1 MPVFFCVE
9 QEEAALSRITVKR
22 RRVIWWYVFFIEI
35 AIVVEYGFIAI
46 LVEYIFNA
54 FMTNYIAIAIV
65 VDGNVRITVT
75 VFVLSLQESDEFVFQ
90 TIRDVYIA

>member
-1 MPVFFCVE
+1 M
-9 QEEAALSRITVKR
+9 
-22 RRVIWWYVFFIEI
+22 
-35 AIVVEYGFIAI
+35 VEYGFIAI
-46 LVEYIFNA
+46 VVEYIFNA

-90 TIRDVYIA
+90 TIWDVYIA